1 MIALA
6 HPKIAFAHADQKI
19 FRRRWQG
26 LVALMKKWSCRSR
39 GRRELA
45 RMSDR
50 SLQDIGLTPYD
61 AYVEINKPFWRA

>member
-6 HPKIAFAHADQKI
+6 LTHQKI
-19 FRRRWQG
+19 LRRRREG
-26 LVALMKKWSCRSR
+26 LVALLKKWSCRSR

-45 RMSDR
+45 HMSAR

>member
-1 MIALA
+1 MSALA
-6 HPKIAFAHADQKI
+6 LTNPKI
-19 FRRRWQG
+19 RRRRREG
-26 LVALMKKWSCRSR
+26 LVALLKKWSCRSR

-45 RMSDR
+45 RMSGR